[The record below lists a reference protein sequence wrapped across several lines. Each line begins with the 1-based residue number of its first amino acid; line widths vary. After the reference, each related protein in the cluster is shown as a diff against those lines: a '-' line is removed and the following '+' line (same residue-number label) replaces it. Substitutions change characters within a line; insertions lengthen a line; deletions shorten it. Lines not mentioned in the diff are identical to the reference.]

1 MPACRTPASKRCSS
15 RSPRLGWLAAK
26 DAHELLAS
34 RAYWLL
40 LLAVGLLV
48 GHAFLTGVNTYAEM
62 SGTGGGPAAL
72 AQGLSPLD
80 GIVIPTL
87 GALSLAATLLLPF
100 VAIRV
105 VAHEKQTGAWKL
117 LVQGPAPTAEL
128 LAAKLVVLFVA
139 WLLAWIPVAV
149 ALLMWVASG
158 NHLNGPETFSV
169 LLGEALFA
177 WLTIGVAAAAAAIM
191 DGDAS
196 AAIVALGFTIGTWA
210 IDFVG
215 AAQGGVVATLAKYTP
230 SAALHSFEQG
240 LVRAGA
246 TAVLLIAGTAG
257 LALAGIWLA
266 PGTRPWRRRIWSA
279 AVVIVATALGAL
291 GASTHASWDLSEDRR
306 NSFPAADEAALRQLR
321 DPLHVE
327 IHLAAEDPRLAD
339 LRTGLLE
346 KLGRQL
352 AEVDVDYRARTRTGL
367 FEQADSHYGEIW
379 YQLGSRRVMSRS
391 TNPEI
396 VLPLLYDLAGV
407 RPPVASGVAYAGFP
421 LAHRPRNVGVVFF
434 AGWPIVLA
442 TVMWIRERRR
452 RRSRLHAAG

>member
-1 MPACRTPASKRCSS
+1 
-15 RSPRLGWLAAK
+15 
-26 DAHELLAS
+26 LLSS

-62 SGTGGGPAAL
+62 SGTNGGPAAL

-139 WLLAWIPVAV
+139 WLLAWIPAAV
-149 ALLMWVASG
+149 ALLMWIASG
-158 NHLNGPETFSV
+158 NHLDVAETFSV

-191 DGDAS
+191 DGEAS

-215 AAQGGVVATLAKYTP
+215 AAQGGIVATLAKYTP
-230 SAALHSFEQG
+230 SSALHSFEQG

-246 TAVLLIAGTAG
+246 TAVLLIVGTAG
-257 LALAGIWLA
+257 LVLAGIWLA
-266 PGTRPWRRRIWSA
+266 PGTRPWRRRIASA
-279 AVVIVATALGAL
+279 AVVLAAAILSVL
-291 GASTHASWDLSEDRR
+291 GASSRDSWDLSEDRR
-306 NSFPAADEAALRQLR
+306 NSFPVADAAALQRFRQ
-321 DPLHVE
+321 PLHVE
-327 IHLAAEDPRLAD
+327 VHLAPEDPRLVD
-339 LRTGLLE
+339 LRTGLLD
-346 KLGRQL
+346 KLARRL
-352 AEVDVDYRARTRTGL
+352 SRLDVEYRARTRTGL
-367 FEQADSHYGEIW
+367 FEQADSQYGEVW

-407 RPPVASGVAYAGFP
+407 KLPAASGVAYAGYP
-421 LAHRPRNVGVVFF
+421 LVGRPRYIGVVFF

-442 TVMWIRERRR
+442 MTMLIRERRR
-452 RRSRLHAAG
+452 RRPLQLAAD

>member
-1 MPACRTPASKRCSS
+1 
-15 RSPRLGWLAAK
+15 
-26 DAHELLAS
+26 LLSS

-62 SGTGGGPAAL
+62 SGTGGGAAAL

-105 VAHEKQTGAWKL
+105 VAHEKQSGAWKL
-117 LVQGPAPTAEL
+117 LVQGPASSAEL

-191 DGDAS
+191 DGEAS

-215 AAQGGVVATLAKYTP
+215 AAQGGVVAALAKYTP

-246 TAVLLIAGTAG
+246 TAVLVIAGAAG
-257 LALAGIWLA
+257 LVFAGIWLA
-266 PGTRPWRRRIWSA
+266 PGTRPWRRRIWSVAVVVAA
-279 AVVIVATALGAL
+279 AVLGAL
-291 GASTHASWDLSEDRR
+291 GASTRASWDLSEDRR
-306 NSFPAADEAALRQLR
+306 NSFAVADEAALRQFR
-321 DPLHVE
+321 EPLHIE
-327 IHLAAEDPRLAD
+327 IHLAAEDPRLVD
-339 LRTGLLE
+339 LRTGLLD
-346 KLGRQL
+346 KLGRRLPQL
-352 AEVDVDYRARTRTGL
+352 DVEYRARTRTGL
-367 FEQADSHYGEIW
+367 FEQTDSQYGEIW
-379 YQLGSRRVMSRS
+379 YRVGSRRLMSRS

-396 VLPLLYDLAGV
+396 VLPLLYDLAAV
-407 RPPVASGVAYAGFP
+407 KPPAASGVTYAGYP
-421 LAHRPRNVGVVFF
+421 LVRRPRNIGVVFF

-442 TVMWIRERRR
+442 LTMMVRERRR
-452 RRSRLHAAG
+452 RCPPWRAAG